1 MFSILSKFYLEKKGI
16 SLVKKI
22 NILPYETRSRLF
34 SFFLIG
40 VPLRRFFNFLLG
52 ILNSLFNKLYNLVLL
67 RVIFYLPFKL
77 AFQAGH
83 FFNLK
88 KGNGLVDSLIFVFLG
103 STIFLFYVFSKLK

>member
-1 MFSILSKFYLEKKGI
+1 M
-16 SLVKKI
+16 KI
-22 NILPYETRSRLF
+22 IPLIKIITAF
-34 SFFLIG
+34 SFFLIS
-40 VPLRRFFNFLLG
+40 VSLRRFFNFLLV

-67 RVIFYLPFKL
+67 RVVFYLPFKL

-88 KGNGLVDSLIFVFLG
+88 KGNGLVDSFIFVFLG